1 MFLGIKN
8 LHFIGIGGIGMSG
21 LAEILHNL
29 GFSVSGSDIQSSPIT
44 EHLSKLG
51 IEVHLGHKK
60 ENIGENIE
68 IIVYSSAI
76 NADNAEIIEAKN
88 RGIPIIKRAEI
99 LAELMRIKDGIA
111 IAGSHGKSSTTALC
125 GKVLIDTQMD
135 PTIIVGGR
143 FDYIQGNAKLGKG
156 KFLVAEADE
165 SDRSFMFLAPIIA
178 IITSIDNDHLDNY
191 DNSMVKLIEHFIR
204 FINKVPFF
212 GFSIICLDD
221 ENIQKIIPRIK
232 SKYYTYGL
240 KNNADYYAKNIV
252 FQHGKTEYDVFYKD
266 NKLGKFQIPYPGIH
280 YVLNS
285 LAVIALSHRL
295 GLDLKKVKSSIKKY
309 SGLSRRMEFMGHLN
323 GAPVYNDY
331 GHHPTEIKITLESF
345 AKIKTGRLITI
356 FQPHR
361 YTRTKTLLEE
371 FATSFYAS
379 DIAFI
384 ADIYPASEKP
394 IKGINSELLLTKMQE
409 HGYLNGTY
417 LNKKKLRD
425 ELDKLNIDK
434 NDIVL
439 FLGAGNYYLKG
450 YELLDENKE

>member
-29 GFSVSGSDIQSSPIT
+29 GFFVTGSDIQRSPIT

-51 IEVHLGHKK
+51 IEVFIGHKR
-60 ENIGENIE
+60 ENIKENIE

-76 NADNAEIIEAKN
+76 DDDNVEILEAMN
-88 RGIPIIKRAEI
+88 RGLPIIKRAEI

-125 GKVLIDTQMD
+125 GKVLIDTKMD

-165 SDRSFMFLAPIIA
+165 SDRSFMFLSPIIA
-178 IITSIDNDHLDNY
+178 IITSIDNDHLNNY
-191 DNSMVKLIEHFIR
+191 DNSMDKLIEHFVQ

-212 GFSIICLDD
+212 GFSIINLDD
-221 ENIQKIIPRIK
+221 KNIQRIIPKIK

-240 KNNADYYAKNIV
+240 MSNADYYAKNII
-252 FQHGKTEYDVFYKD
+252 FHSTGTDYDVFY
-266 NKLGKFQIPYPGIH
+266 NGKILENFHIPYPGIH

-285 LAVIALSHRL
+285 LSVIALSHRL
-295 GLDLKKVKSSIKKY
+295 HLPLEDVKSSIGHY
-309 SGLSRRMEFMGHLN
+309 AGLARRMELMGKFH
-323 GAPVYNDY
+323 GATVYNDY
-331 GHHPTEIKITLESF
+331 GHHPTEIKMTLESF
-345 AKIKTGRLITI
+345 ERIKKGRLITI

-361 YTRTKTLLEE
+361 YTRTKDLLEE

-379 DIAFI
+379 DITLI

-394 IKGINSELLLTKMQE
+394 IEGINSQILLNKMRKY
-409 HGYLNGTY
+409 GYLNGHY
-417 LNKKKLRD
+417 LNGNDLKT
-425 ELDKLNIDK
+425 ELNKFNINK
-434 NDIVL
+434 NDIIL
-439 FLGAGNYYLKG
+439 FLGAGDYYLKG
-450 YELLDENKE
+450 YEILDDK